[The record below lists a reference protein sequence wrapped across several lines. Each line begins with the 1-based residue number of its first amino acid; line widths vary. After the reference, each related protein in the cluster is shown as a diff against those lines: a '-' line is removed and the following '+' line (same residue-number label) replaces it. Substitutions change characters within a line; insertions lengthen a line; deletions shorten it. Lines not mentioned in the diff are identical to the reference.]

1 MKLLIAAGGTGGH
14 IFPGVSVA
22 EAFVENK
29 DHEVVFTGTSYG
41 LEERIIPSLG
51 FRLVK
56 IEARPFS
63 GRSPIAKVRTLL
75 TLARGVM
82 QARRVIK
89 REKPDAIL
97 GMGGFTS
104 VPVLLA
110 GLYGRVPCFIHE
122 QNVYPGMANRLLAR
136 RVRATFISF
145 PDSADYLKA
154 RSIIHTG
161 NPIRKT
167 MRGKRAEK
175 SDGNFNI
182 FVFGGSRG
190 ARTINDG
197 VLALLPYL
205 EAHERTGLYHQT
217 GADDFARVSAG
228 YERST
233 TAHEVFPFTDEMEKY
248 YNLAD
253 IVISRAGAST
263 IFELSYFGKPA
274 ILIPYP
280 FSAGGHQWKN
290 AAAVE
295 KAGGGCLIA
304 NSEVSGERLHTTIME
319 LRENPD
325 RLARMKEN
333 IRSIYVED
341 AERKVIREIEAGVS
355 QN

>member
-22 EAFVENK
+22 EAFTENR
-29 DHEVVFTGTSYG
+29 DHDVVFTGTPYG
-41 LEERIIPSLG
+41 MEERIVPSLG

-56 IEARPFS
+56 IEARPFT
-63 GRSPIAKVRTLL
+63 GGSPVAKARTLL
-75 TLARGVM
+75 TLMRGVA

-89 REKPDAIL
+89 RERPDAIL

-110 GLYGRVPCFIHE
+110 GLCGRVPCFIHE

-145 PDSADYLKA
+145 ADSADFLKA
-154 RSIIHTG
+154 RSIVHTG
-161 NPIRKT
+161 NPIRKA

-175 SDGNFNI
+175 SDGDFNI

-190 ARTINDG
+190 ARAINNA
-197 VLALLPYL
+197 VIEFLPYL
-205 EAHERTGLYHQT
+205 EAYRRTGLYHQT
-217 GADDFARVSAG
+217 GGDDFARVAAA
-228 YERST
+228 YEGST
-233 TAHEVFPFTDEMEKY
+233 TNHEVFPFTDEMEKY

-253 IVISRAGAST
+253 VVISRAGAST
-263 IFELSYFGKPA
+263 IFELSYFGKPS

-290 AAAVE
+290 ASAVE
-295 KAGGGCLIA
+295 KAGGGFLIA
-304 NSEVSGERLHTTIME
+304 NSEVSGERLHAAITE
-319 LRENPD
+319 LRGNPD
-325 RLARMKEN
+325 QLVQMKEN

-341 AERKVIREIEAGVS
+341 AERKIVREIEAGVS

>member
-22 EAFVENK
+22 EAFIENRG
-29 DHEVVFTGTSYG
+29 HEVVFTGTSYG
-41 LEERIIPSLG
+41 LEERLIPSLG

-63 GRSPIAKVRTLL
+63 GRNPLSKARTLF
-75 TLARGVM
+75 TLIKGVI

-89 REKPDAIL
+89 AEKPDAIL

-110 GLYGRVPCFIHE
+110 GLYTHVPCFLHE
-122 QNVYPGMANRLLAR
+122 QNVYPGMANRFLSGRAR
-136 RVRATFISF
+136 TTFISF
-145 PDSADYLKA
+145 ADTAAFLRA
-154 RSIIHTG
+154 RSIVHTG

-175 SDGNFNI
+175 RDGNFNI

-190 ARTINDG
+190 ARTINEG

-205 EAHERTGLYHQT
+205 EAYRRTGIYHQT
-217 GADDFARVSAG
+217 GSDDFARVAAA
-228 YERST
+228 YEGSST
-233 TAHEVFPFTDEMEKY
+233 THEVFPFTDQMEKY

-274 ILIPYP
+274 ILVPYP
-280 FSAGGHQWKN
+280 FAAGGHQWKN
-290 AAAVE
+290 ASAVE
-295 KAGGGCLIA
+295 KAGGGYVLG
-304 NSEVSGERLHTTIME
+304 NSEVSGEKFYTALTE

-325 RLARMKEN
+325 VLARMREG

-341 AERKVIREIEAGVS
+341 AEQRVIREIEAGVS

>member
-14 IFPGVSVA
+14 IFPGVAVA
-22 EAFVENK
+22 EAFLENK
-29 DHEVVFTGTSYG
+29 AHEVVFTGTSYG
-41 LEERIIPSLG
+41 MEERIIPSLG

-56 IEARPFS
+56 IEARPFL
-63 GRSPIAKVRTLL
+63 GGSPLAKVRTLL
-75 TLARGVM
+75 TLMRGVV
-82 QARRVIK
+82 QARRVIQK
-89 REKPDAIL
+89 EKPDAIL

-122 QNVYPGMANRLLAR
+122 QNVYPGMANRWLSR

-145 PDSADYLKA
+145 KETTEYLKA
-154 RSIIHTG
+154 RAVVHTG
-161 NPIRKT
+161 NPVRKA

-190 ARTINDG
+190 ARAINEG

-205 EAHERTGLYHQT
+205 ESRNGIGIYHQT
-217 GADDFARVSAG
+217 GTEDLARVAAA
-228 YERST
+228 YERSPIV
-233 TAHEVFPFTDEMEKY
+233 HEVFPFTDEMEKY

-253 IVISRAGAST
+253 VVISRAGAST

-290 AAAVE
+290 GAAVE
-295 KAGGGCLIA
+295 RVGGARLID
-304 NSEVSGERLHTTIME
+304 NSEVSGQKLYAVITE
-319 LRENPD
+319 LLENPEK
-325 RLARMKEN
+325 LAHMRES

-341 AERKVIREIEAGVS
+341 AERKVIREIEACVS